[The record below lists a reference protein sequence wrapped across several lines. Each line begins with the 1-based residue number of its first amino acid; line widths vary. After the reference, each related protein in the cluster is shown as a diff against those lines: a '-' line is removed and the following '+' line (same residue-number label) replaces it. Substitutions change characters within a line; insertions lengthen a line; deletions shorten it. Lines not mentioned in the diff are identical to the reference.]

1 MRLRHMEESQ
11 QVKKLK
17 NLKSIVLLG
26 AKNSPMG
33 SSLKKK
39 KKKKILSLPKTR
51 RKKKKKKPVKP
62 SVRVMSKTKT
72 RDQKICLSEFY
83 LL

>member
-26 AKNSPMG
+26 TKNSPMG
-33 SSLKKK
+33 SSLKRKRYSPFLK
-39 KKKKILSLPKTR
+39 QEK
-51 RKKKKKKPVKP
+51 KKKKKKPVKP

>member
-1 MRLRHMEESQ
+1 MEESQ

-17 NLKSIVLLG
+17 NLKSIVLWELRTLLWG
-26 AKNSPMG
+26 QHSKEKTPSF
-33 SSLKKK
+33 
-39 KKKKILSLPKTR
+39 PKTR
-51 RKKKKKKPVKP
+51 KKKPVKP